1 MLVKIKYE
9 LRLDDFLIFS
19 DYLIKTSPLMLKT
32 IRKGQMWWAIG
43 PLAGGLALSIVR
55 GYSSEQTLT
64 ILAILSVAISL
75 PLFFMYTQYFKY
87 RNKKQIKIF
96 YENDSYK
103 GIIGLHEMIISA
115 DGLSNKTTDNDSKVA
130 WKLINRIETNADH
143 TFIFTDDI
151 TAYIVPHNRITSGD
165 ASQFIDKLNANF
177 NNNTKSPH

>member
-75 PLFFMYTQYFKY
+75 PLFFMYTQY
-87 RNKKQIKIF
+87 
-96 YENDSYK
+96 
-103 GIIGLHEMIISA
+103 L
-115 DGLSNKTTDNDSKVA
+115 
-130 WKLINRIETNADH
+130 
-143 TFIFTDDI
+143 
-151 TAYIVPHNRITSGD
+151 
-165 ASQFIDKLNANF
+165 
-177 NNNTKSPH
+177 